1 MAIDL
6 DKVKAAAEA
15 LGKLNRSEMEFLKT
29 YAQMSWGKRAGDDV
43 AAISPAPVNPQ
54 ITDAVTQARRRG
66 PDPRGHYKCR
76 YCGKIL
82 PTRRGRKIHEAAHD
96 RQTAPEGTP

>member
-6 DKVKAAAEA
+6 EKVKAAAEA
-15 LGKLNRSEMEFLKT
+15 LGKLNGQEADFLKT
-29 YAQMSWGKRAGDDV
+29 YLLMSKRDKSLGV
-43 AAISPAPVNPQ
+43 
-54 ITDAVTQARRRG
+54 VTAEPEKPEGRKLG

-82 PTRRGRKIHEAAHD
+82 PTKRGRSIHEKRHD
-96 RQTAPEGTP
+96 RETSPASVKP

>member
-15 LGKLNRSEMEFLKT
+15 LGKLNGQEADFLKT
-29 YAQMSWGKRAGDDV
+29 YLLMSKRDKSLGVVTAEPEK
-43 AAISPAPVNPQ
+43 PAV
-54 ITDAVTQARRRG
+54 RG
-66 PDPRGHYKCR
+66 PDKRGHYKCR

-82 PTRRGRKIHEAAHD
+82 PTKRGRSIHEKRHD
-96 RQTAPEGTP
+96 RETSPASVKP